1 MAARGSRSETSTSL
15 YSEPDVE
22 VAPVEEPVLAVTA
35 ESDVA
40 APSEAV
46 LPVAALEPFEPQ
58 AARTRA
64 APSVATMDRGRRRG
78 RSFQR

>member
-1 MAARGSRSETSTSL
+1 M

-58 AARTRA
+58 AARTRVVPSA
-64 APSVATMDRGRRRG
+64 AAMDRGRRRG
-78 RSFQR
+78 RSCRR